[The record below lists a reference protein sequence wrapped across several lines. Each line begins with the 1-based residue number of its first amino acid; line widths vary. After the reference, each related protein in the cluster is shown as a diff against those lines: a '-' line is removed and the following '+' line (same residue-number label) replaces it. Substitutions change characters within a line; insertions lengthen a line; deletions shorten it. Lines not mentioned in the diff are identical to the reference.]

1 MMLFFGAFSW
11 CGHRLSFDDSAP
23 SDQRSSALFL
33 LQMIGELFC
42 QLRLFLPVTYVDI
55 RSVRHSLAS
64 ANLLIL
70 FVETILLFDNKK
82 KHNPIG

>member
-1 MMLFFGAFSW
+1 MTLFFVVFSW
-11 CGHRLSFDDSAP
+11 CIHRLFSDDSAP
-23 SDQRSSALFL
+23 SDQRSSAPFL
-33 LQMIGELFC
+33 RQMIGELFC

-70 FVETILLFDNKK
+70 FVETILLFDTKK
-82 KHNPIG
+82 AQ